1 MALASFR
8 FQMAEGC
15 APGLTMY
22 TTYTVYMSMTEPE
35 SPTRKRIVEA
45 ASKLFY
51 GEGIRAVSVDAVA
64 EKAGVTKRTLYYHFE
79 SKDEL
84 VAAYLE
90 ARDQPNLKL
99 MAGWF
104 DKAEGALPQKIE
116 AIFQNLAR
124 SARHP
129 RWKGCG
135 FLRTAAEL
143 ANLPGHPAIRIGAR
157 HKAGFERWLAGECG
171 KQGIP
176 APDELARQIV
186 LLMDGAF
193 SVMLVHR
200 DPAYVEA
207 AGRAAAALAEAARQR
222 APDAAAG
229 DAIGR

>member
-1 MALASFR
+1 
-8 FQMAEGC
+8 MAE
-15 APGLTMY
+15 PD
-22 TTYTVYMSMTEPE
+22 
-35 SPTRKRIVEA
+35 SPTRKRIIEA

-104 DKAEGALPQKIE
+104 DKAEGGLPQKVE

-157 HKAGFERWLAGECG
+157 HKAGFERWLAGACAEHG
-171 KQGIP
+171 AT
-176 APDELARQIV
+176 APEELARQIV

-207 AGRAAAALAEAARQR
+207 AGRAAAALA
-222 APDAAAG
+222 AAASP
-229 DAIGR
+229 AQPV

>member
-1 MALASFR
+1 MAD
-8 FQMAEGC
+8 
-15 APGLTMY
+15 TDK
-22 TTYTVYMSMTEPE
+22 
-35 SPTRKRIVEA
+35 PTRARIIEA

-104 DKAEGALPQKIE
+104 EKAEGGLPQKIE

-157 HKAGFERWLAGECG
+157 HKAGFERWLAGTCAG
-171 KQGIP
+171 HGVA
-176 APDELARQIV
+176 APDELARQVV

-207 AGRAAAALAEAARQR
+207 AGRAAAALA
-222 APDAAAG
+222 AAASPSP
-229 DAIGR
+229 AV

>member
-1 MALASFR
+1 
-8 FQMAEGC
+8 MAE
-15 APGLTMY
+15 PD
-22 TTYTVYMSMTEPE
+22 
-35 SPTRKRIVEA
+35 SPTRKRIIDA

-79 SKDEL
+79 SKDAL
-84 VAAYLE
+84 VAAYLD

-104 DKAEGALPQKIE
+104 DKAEGGLPQKIE

-143 ANLPGHPAIRIGAR
+143 ANLPGHPAIKIGAR
-157 HKAGFERWLAGECG
+157 HKAGFERWLAGACAEHG
-171 KQGIP
+171 AT
-176 APDELARQIV
+176 APDELARQVV

-207 AGRAAAALAEAARQR
+207 AGRAATTL
-222 APDAAAG
+222 AAG
-229 DAIGR
+229 SCRG

>member
-1 MALASFR
+1 
-8 FQMAEGC
+8 
-15 APGLTMY
+15 
-22 TTYTVYMSMTEPE
+22 MTEPDK
-35 SPTRKRIVEA
+35 PTRARIIEA

-104 DKAEGALPQKIE
+104 DKAEGGLPQKIE

-157 HKAGFERWLAGECG
+157 HKAGFERWLAGACAEHG
-171 KQGIP
+171 VI
-176 APDELARQIV
+176 AADELARQVV

-200 DPAYVEA
+200 NPAYVEA
-207 AGRAAAALAEAARQR
+207 AGRAAAALA
-222 APDAAAG
+222 AAASP
-229 DAIGR
+229 AQAV

>member
-1 MALASFR
+1 
-8 FQMAEGC
+8 MAE
-15 APGLTMY
+15 PD
-22 TTYTVYMSMTEPE
+22 
-35 SPTRKRIVEA
+35 SPTRKRIIEA

-104 DKAEGALPQKIE
+104 DKVEGPLPQKIE

-157 HKAGFERWLAGECG
+157 HKAGFERWLAGACAEHG
-171 KQGIP
+171 VI
-176 APDELARQIV
+176 AADELARQVV

-200 DPAYVEA
+200 NPAYVEA
-207 AGRAAAALAEAARQR
+207 AGRAAAALA
-222 APDAAAG
+222 AAASP
-229 DAIGR
+229 AQAV

>member
-1 MALASFR
+1 
-8 FQMAEGC
+8 
-15 APGLTMY
+15 
-22 TTYTVYMSMTEPE
+22 MTEPD
-35 SPTRKRIVEA
+35 SPTRKRIIEA

-143 ANLPGHPAIRIGAR
+143 VNLPGHPAIRIGAR
-157 HKAGFERWLAGECG
+157 HKAGFERWLAGECAEHG
-171 KQGIP
+171 VT
-176 APDELARQIV
+176 AAEELARQVV

-207 AGRAAAALAEAARQR
+207 AGRAAAALASAAQV
-222 APDAAAG
+222 PPV
-229 DAIGR
+229 

>member
-1 MALASFR
+1 
-8 FQMAEGC
+8 MAE
-15 APGLTMY
+15 PDK
-22 TTYTVYMSMTEPE
+22 
-35 SPTRKRIVEA
+35 PTRTRIIEA

-64 EKAGVTKRTLYYHFE
+64 EKAGVTKRTFYYHFE

-104 DKAEGALPQKIE
+104 DKAEGGLPQKVE

-157 HKAGFERWLAGECG
+157 HKAGFERWLAGACAEHG
-171 KQGIP
+171 VA
-176 APDELARQIV
+176 APEELARQVV

-207 AGRAAAALAEAARQR
+207 AGRAAATL
-222 APDAAAG
+222 AAG
-229 DAIGR
+229 SCRGQLV

>member
-1 MALASFR
+1 
-8 FQMAEGC
+8 MAE
-15 APGLTMY
+15 PD
-22 TTYTVYMSMTEPE
+22 
-35 SPTRKRIVEA
+35 SPTRKRIIEA

-104 DKAEGALPQKIE
+104 DTAEGALPQKIE

-157 HKAGFERWLAGECG
+157 HKAGFERWLAGACAEHG
-171 KQGIP
+171 VI
-176 APDELARQIV
+176 AADELARQIV

-207 AGRAAAALAEAARQR
+207 AGRAAAALASAAQSR
-222 APDAAAG
+222 PV
-229 DAIGR
+229 

>member
-1 MALASFR
+1 
-8 FQMAEGC
+8 
-15 APGLTMY
+15 
-22 TTYTVYMSMTEPE
+22 MTEPDK
-35 SPTRKRIVEA
+35 PTRTRIIEA

-104 DKAEGALPQKIE
+104 DKAEGGLPQKIE
-116 AIFQNLAR
+116 AIFLNLAR

-157 HKAGFERWLAGECG
+157 HKAGFERWLAGACAEHG
-171 KQGIP
+171 AT
-176 APDELARQIV
+176 APDELARQVV

-207 AGRAAAALAEAARQR
+207 AGRAAASLAATAQSQ
-222 APDAAAG
+222 AV
-229 DAIGR
+229 